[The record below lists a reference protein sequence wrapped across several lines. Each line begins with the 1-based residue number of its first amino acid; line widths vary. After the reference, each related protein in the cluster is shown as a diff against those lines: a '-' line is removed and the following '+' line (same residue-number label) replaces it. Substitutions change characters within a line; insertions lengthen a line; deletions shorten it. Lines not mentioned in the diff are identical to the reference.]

1 MKSSLIA
8 VLNLTPE
15 RISVSVGITVV
26 STSTLGATV
35 RIRHGGLS
43 ISGTLAKM
51 PVSVSGIRISVSR
64 AVVSGGVSV
73 SGMAIVSTVVV
84 SGIGISLGFG
94 ISRAFVDLVDA
105 IGGSRSGH
113 VLVAGGSGIIGAVGS
128 IGIGTVGIRIT
139 VVSTEV
145 AGVQVGGIG
154 LGISLGFGIS
164 GTLAVMVTVS
174 AIR

>member
-1 MKSSLIA
+1 
-8 VLNLTPE
+8 
-15 RISVSVGITVV
+15 
-26 STSTLGATV
+26 
-35 RIRHGGLS
+35 
-43 ISGTLAKM
+43 M
-51 PVSVSGIRISVSR
+51 PVSVSGIRISVSGAVVSAI

-73 SGMAIVSTVVV
+73 SGMAVVSTVVV

-94 ISRAFVDLVDA
+94 ISGAFVDLVDA

-128 IGIGTVGIRIT
+128 IGIRIS

-164 GTLAVMVTVS
+164 G
-174 AIR
+174 